1 MAHFHHPT
9 GLFYTCLEFRRIFV
23 GHFRVLPLWY
33 ESHGSDAGS
42 GAMGRIYAG
51 TLSKE
56 AFEISDQLAKHVSLV
71 EPFEDIKLDSMED
84 RNSAYKNFELAYR
97 LIFPTQRP
105 LKRSLSPDSEPE
117 TAEKRRRVADE
128 NVLTERPRD
137 IFNRNKV
144 CLVLRLRLFSLIN
157 ATIDTLDWINNFL
170 QTKPERLV
178 KVFDGSPLSTFE
190 DIPPMQYDIVSLV
203 RLAFASQ
210 PHGNFDMLQKSVQY
224 ASFMPC
230 LEIIQGLRSPVG
242 RVLFLV
248 QDMINQTCMPTLAAN
263 REKLLERLD
272 VARACSQKLMEQCQ
286 KLGKHQYDVL
296 NPFWE

>member
-1 MAHFHHPT
+1 
-9 GLFYTCLEFRRIFV
+9 
-23 GHFRVLPLWY
+23 
-33 ESHGSDAGS
+33 
-42 GAMGRIYAG
+42 MGRIYAG

-190 DIPPMQYDIVSLV
+190 DIPPMQYDIVSL
-203 RLAFASQ
+203 
-210 PHGNFDMLQKSVQY
+210 
-224 ASFMPC
+224 
-230 LEIIQGLRSPVG
+230 
-242 RVLFLV
+242 
-248 QDMINQTCMPTLAAN
+248 
-263 REKLLERLD
+263 
-272 VARACSQKLMEQCQ
+272 